1 MINFKWRNTSNLY
14 PACIWKSLRRKE
26 PKYTGTLF
34 RLLGGD
40 GVHMLTKSASIKKH
54 PPPLLRSRTLPAIVV
69 PGLSILQAQIS
80 DNRSTSTLDTTCDGN
95 SNTNM
100 QSVLPSII
108 YDSNSLD
115 PRRHLVHH
123 RLSSPEASAGMSDAM
138 LQLKISQPPR
148 LSASGPSTTQTAL
161 YRLARLLNQNQKSP
175 EAFHSATRRLSW
187 ERDEET
193 EDLLNIPRSASIDS
207 IVECR
212 HCGVNIVLKLPS
224 PLLNS

>member
-1 MINFKWRNTSNLY
+1 
-14 PACIWKSLRRKE
+14 
-26 PKYTGTLF
+26 
-34 RLLGGD
+34 
-40 GVHMLTKSASIKKH
+40 
-54 PPPLLRSRTLPAIVV
+54 
-69 PGLSILQAQIS
+69 
-80 DNRSTSTLDTTCDGN
+80 
-95 SNTNM
+95 M

-108 YDSNSLD
+108 YDNNSLD

-193 EDLLNIPRSASIDS
+193 EDILNIPRSASIDS
-207 IVECR
+207 IVESR
-212 HCGVNIVLKLPS
+212 HCGVNIVRKLPS
-224 PLLNS
+224 PLLNRGSTTPPLSPAIARRLKGTRAVTYCDFLNSVRDFGHICILYLDSPNSRIVWFDHYFVWG

>member
-1 MINFKWRNTSNLY
+1 
-14 PACIWKSLRRKE
+14 
-26 PKYTGTLF
+26 
-34 RLLGGD
+34 
-40 GVHMLTKSASIKKH
+40 
-54 PPPLLRSRTLPAIVV
+54 
-69 PGLSILQAQIS
+69 
-80 DNRSTSTLDTTCDGN
+80 
-95 SNTNM
+95 M

-187 ERDEET
+187 ESLGAQYHSDSAVQTRPSTQSKPEVMLQLKISQPPRLSASGPST
-193 EDLLNIPRSASIDS
+193 TQTALYRLARLLNQNQKSPEAFHSATRRLSW
-207 IVECR
+207 ER
-212 HCGVNIVLKLPS
+212 
-224 PLLNS
+224 